1 MKNAAHSAMPA
12 PAVMMKLGVADH
24 IAQVV
29 KVASFRDRHVHARR
43 LSFLATLPFLLLGA
57 CAEPKAPA
65 SIAAAPSPVSSPAP
79 TLSCDGPLGNQ
90 ADKQSPSTPW
100 QRAID
105 RKRAEDCMQ
114 ALDPRPAPSRPEYV
128 GNPRQ
133 EDMDKRS
140 LDLAPLGL
148 NARLGPGGNF
158 RDRLPIP
165 ETCQPSC

>member
-57 CAEPKAPA
+57 CAEPKATA
-65 SIAAAPSPVSSPAP
+65 TIAAAPRPVSSPAP
-79 TLSCDGPLGNQ
+79 TPSCNAPLGHQ

-100 QRAID
+100 QRAVD
-105 RKRAEDCMQ
+105 RKRVEDCEQ
-114 ALDPRPAPSRPEYV
+114 ALDSRLAPIRPEYV

-133 EDMDKRS
+133 EDMDRRT
-140 LDLAPLGL
+140 LDLAPMGL
-148 NARLGPGGNF
+148 RV
-158 RDRLPIP
+158 RVR
-165 ETCQPSC
+165 Q

>member
-1 MKNAAHSAMPA
+1 MKNAVCNPMPA

-24 IAQVV
+24 IAQVG

-43 LSFLATLPFLLLGA
+43 LSYLATLPFLLLGA

-65 SIAAAPSPVSSPAP
+65 AIAAAPSPVSSPAP
-79 TLSCDGPLGNQ
+79 TPSCDGPLGNQ

-114 ALDPRPAPSRPEYV
+114 ALDPRPTPNTPGHL

-133 EDMDKRS
+133 ENMDRRT
-140 LDLAPLGL
+140 LDLAPMGS
-148 NARLGPGGNF
+148 RVSVTGGTVF
-158 RDRLPIP
+158 RYSIP
-165 ETCQPSC
+165 FSQ

>member
-1 MKNAAHSAMPA
+1 MKNAVFNPMPA
-12 PAVMMKLGVADH
+12 PAVMMKLGAAEEITH
-24 IAQVV
+24 SG
-29 KVASFRDRHVHARR
+29 KVASSRDRHVPARR
-43 LSFLATLPFLLLGA
+43 LSYLAVLPLLLLGA

-65 SIAAAPSPVSSPAP
+65 TIAAAPSPVSSPAP
-79 TLSCDGPLGNQ
+79 TPSCNGPLGNQ

>member
-1 MKNAAHSAMPA
+1 MKNAVHSAMPA

-29 KVASFRDRHVHARR
+29 KVASLRDRHVPAHR

-65 SIAAAPSPVSSPAP
+65 TIAAAPSPVSSPAP
-79 TLSCDGPLGNQ
+79 TPSCNGPLGNQ

-100 QRAID
+100 QRAVD
-105 RKRAEDCMQ
+105 RKRAEDCEQ
-114 ALDPRPAPSRPEYV
+114 ALDPRPAPIRPEYV

-133 EDMDKRS
+133 EDMDRRT
-140 LDLAPLGL
+140 LDLAPMGL
-148 NARLGPGGNF
+148 RARLGQGSSF
-158 RDRLPIP
+158 RDRLPVP
-165 ETCQPSC
+165 ETCQPHC

>member
-1 MKNAAHSAMPA
+1 MKNAVCSAMPA
-12 PAVMMKLGVADH
+12 PAVMMKLGVADQ
-24 IAQVV
+24 ITQVD
-29 KVASFRDRHVHARR
+29 KVASSRDRQVPARR

-57 CAEPKAPA
+57 CAEPKATA
-65 SIAAAPSPVSSPAP
+65 TIAAAPRPVSSPAP
-79 TLSCDGPLGNQ
+79 TPSCNGPLGNQ

-165 ETCQPSC
+165 ERCVPHC

>member
-1 MKNAAHSAMPA
+1 MNNAVRSALTA
-12 PAVMMKLGVADH
+12 PAMMMKLGVADH
-24 IAQVV
+24 IAQVG
-29 KVASFRDRHVHARR
+29 KVASLRDRHVPARR
-43 LSFLATLPFLLLGA
+43 LRFLATLPFLLLGA
-57 CAEPKAPA
+57 CAEPKATA
-65 SIAAAPSPVSSPAP
+65 TIAAAPSTVSSLAP
-79 TLSCDGPLGNQ
+79 TPSCNAPLGNQ
-90 ADKQSPSTPW
+90 ADRQDPSTPW
-100 QRAID
+100 QRAVD
-105 RKRAEDCMQ
+105 RKRTEDCMQ
-114 ALDPRPAPSRPEYV
+114 AVDPRPAPSRPEYV

>member
-29 KVASFRDRHVHARR
+29 KVASSRDRHVPAHR

-57 CAEPKAPA
+57 CAEPQAPA
-65 SIAAAPSPVSSPAP
+65 TIAATPSPVSSPAP
-79 TLSCDGPLGNQ
+79 TPSCNGPLGNQ

-100 QRAID
+100 QRAVD
-105 RKRAEDCMQ
+105 RKRAEDCEQ
-114 ALDPRPAPSRPEYV
+114 ALDPRPAPIRPEYV

-133 EDMDKRS
+133 EDMDRRT
-140 LDLAPLGL
+140 LDLAPMGL
-148 NARLGPGGNF
+148 RARVGPGGNF

-165 ETCQPSC
+165 ETCQPHC

>member
-65 SIAAAPSPVSSPAP
+65 TIAAAPSPVSSPAP
-79 TLSCDGPLGNQ
+79 TPSCNAPLGNQ
-90 ADKQSPSTPW
+90 ADRQNPSTPW
-100 QRAID
+100 QRAVD
-105 RKRAEDCMQ
+105 RKRAEDCEQ
-114 ALDPRPAPSRPEYV
+114 ALDPRLAPIRPEYL

-133 EDMDKRS
+133 EDMDRRT
-140 LDLAPLGL
+140 LDLAPMGL
-148 NARLGPGGNF
+148 RV
-158 RDRLPIP
+158 RVR
-165 ETCQPSC
+165 Q

>member
-65 SIAAAPSPVSSPAP
+65 TIAAAPSPVSSPAP
-79 TLSCDGPLGNQ
+79 TPSCNAPLGNQ
-90 ADKQSPSTPW
+90 ADRQNPSTPW
-100 QRAID
+100 QRAVD
-105 RKRAEDCMQ
+105 RKRAEDCEQ
-114 ALDPRPAPSRPEYV
+114 ALDPRLAPIRPEYL
-128 GNPRQ
+128 GNLRQ
-133 EDMDKRS
+133 EDMDRRT
-140 LDLAPLGL
+140 LDLAPMGL
-148 NARLGPGGNF
+148 RV
-158 RDRLPIP
+158 RVR
-165 ETCQPSC
+165 Q

>member
-1 MKNAAHSAMPA
+1 MKNAVRSAMPA
-12 PAVMMKLGVADH
+12 PAVMMKLGVAEQITH
-24 IAQVV
+24 PG
-29 KVASFRDRHVHARR
+29 KVAPFRDRHVPARR
-43 LSFLATLPFLLLGA
+43 LSFLAVLPFLLLGA

-65 SIAAAPSPVSSPAP
+65 TIAAAPSLVSSPAP
-79 TLSCDGPLGNQ
+79 TPSCNGPLGNQ

-105 RKRAEDCMQ
+105 RKRAEDCTQ